1 MGSDVCSDDNI
12 KPIVK
17 KDNLFDKI
25 TKLDLKWQILIK
37 ALVVMFILYFQDF
50 KIITAFISILLL
62 TLLIVI
68 QTNDDKWI
76 SLIEFIYYLAFI
88 IYIIV
93 FITKINESSPII
105 RLQDEYMFTMALVL
119 IILIVEIIYVLNDES
134 IIKVTNN
141 ITQIVD
147 ASKNKRNKIFLDSSL
162 NFIILLIIVIYTTSY
177 IDRKKEDN
185 TINIIPTRNNITPTR
200 KNTTNNTSQRFQ
212 NDTN

>member
-25 TKLDLKWQILIK
+25 TKLDLKWQILVK
-37 ALVVMFILYFQDF
+37 VLVVMFILYFQGF

-62 TLLIVI
+62 ILLIII
-68 QTNDDKWI
+68 QTSDDKWI

-93 FITKINESSPII
+93 FITKIYTVSPII

-147 ASKNKRNKIFLDSSL
+147 ASKNKTNKIFLDSSL

-177 IDRKKEDN
+177 IGKREVN
-185 TINIIPTRNNITPTR
+185 TFNST
-200 KNTTNNTSQRFQ
+200 
-212 NDTN
+212 

>member
-25 TKLDLKWQILIK
+25 TKLDLKWQILAK
-37 ALVVMFILYFQDF
+37 VLVVMFILYFQDF
-50 KIITAFISILLL
+50 KITIAFVSVLLL

-68 QTNDDKWI
+68 QTSDNKWI

-88 IYIIV
+88 IYVIV
-93 FITKINESSPII
+93 FITKLNESSPII

-119 IILIVEIIYVLNDES
+119 IILIVELIYVLNDES

-141 ITQIVD
+141 ITQIVNT
-147 ASKNKRNKIFLDSSL
+147 SKNKRNKIFLDSSL

-177 IDRKKEDN
+177 IGKKKEDN
-185 TINIIPTRNNITPTR
+185 TTNITPTRNNITPTR
-200 KNTTNNTSQRFQ
+200 NNT
-212 NDTN
+212 NIE